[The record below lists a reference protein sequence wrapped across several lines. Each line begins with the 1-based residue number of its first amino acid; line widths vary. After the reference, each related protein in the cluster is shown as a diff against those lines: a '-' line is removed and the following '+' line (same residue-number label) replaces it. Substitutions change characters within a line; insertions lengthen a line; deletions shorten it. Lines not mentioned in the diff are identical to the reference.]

1 MTCNSVHESDRVGKH
16 DRAQTPS
23 RAGLTSGNTIRRRG
37 RLFALPLDVGDG
49 PRNGFAIS
57 GDAHRITKA
66 EYDEAPELTKEM
78 LDRAEIRHGDR
89 IIKRGRPP
97 LENPKQAVKL
107 RLDHDVLAAYRK
119 TGSGWQTRINAD
131 LRKAARKLTG

>member
-1 MTCNSVHESDRVGKH
+1 MPT
-16 DRAQTPS
+16 
-23 RAGLTSGNTIRRRG
+23 TSPKPNTTR
-37 RLFALPLDVGDG
+37 
-49 PRNGFAIS
+49 
-57 GDAHRITKA
+57 
-66 EYDEAPELTKEM
+66 

-97 LENPKQAVKL
+97 LENPKEAVKL

-131 LRKAARKLTG
+131 LRKAARKLG